1 VTSRLQVYSDPLQH
15 ALLAALVVAPLV
27 PRFGRGPVVTA
38 VAAAWLIDVDHPVAA
53 RSLRL
58 GDWTSMPVRPRT
70 HSAVVALGIG
80 ALVTAA
86 AGPVHGWAALAG
98 LASHLLHDAGD
109 RAAPT
114 PLLWPAAPA
123 RQLGRRRQLAGTAA
137 LALIS
142 VAAARVSGG
151 AARGAAGRAAG
162 ARGGA
167 GAARRRTA

>member
-1 VTSRLQVYSDPLQH
+1 MTSRVQVYSDPLQH
-15 ALLAALVVAPLV
+15 ALLAVLVAAPLV
-27 PRFGRGPVVTA
+27 PRFGRGPLVTA
-38 VAAAWLIDVDHPVAA
+38 VAAAWLIDVDHPFAA

-58 GDWTSMPVRPRT
+58 ADWTSMPVRPRT
-70 HSAVVALGIG
+70 HSIVVAAGAG

-109 RAAPT
+109 DSAPT
-114 PLLWPAAPA
+114 PLLWPGAPA

-137 LALIS
+137 LALAS
-142 VAAARVSGG
+142 AAVARVSGG
-151 AARGAAGRAAG
+151 AAPRGRRRPACVH
-162 ARGGA
+162 GGG